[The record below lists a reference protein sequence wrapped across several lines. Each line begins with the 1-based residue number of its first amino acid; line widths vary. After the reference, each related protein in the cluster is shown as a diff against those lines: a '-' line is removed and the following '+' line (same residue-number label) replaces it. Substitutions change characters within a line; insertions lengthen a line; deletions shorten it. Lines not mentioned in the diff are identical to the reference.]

1 MGAADLCLS
10 RREIAELCRTPQRA
24 RQVAF
29 LHRNG
34 IRHYLDAHGWPVVL
48 RSAVDGAQ
56 AMNQARAAGAVGIS
70 LRLGVTGRLRGEI
83 VQRLAQCLFERLHAS
98 GQVA

>member
-24 RQVAF
+24 RQAAF
-29 LHRNG
+29 LRQNG

-48 RSAVDGAQ
+48 RATVEGAQ
-56 AMNQARAAGAVGIS
+56 AAAPAAEGWKPNKA
-70 LRLGVTGRLRGEI
+70 
-83 VQRLAQCLFERLHAS
+83 A
-98 GQVA
+98 